1 MNISRRSLTFGSF
14 SLLSGT
20 AFSARA
26 QAEWGG
32 INLGEGVEDFWL
44 ATDAYIFGYP
54 LITMEMTRRVVTNVA
69 KIEGTRQ
76 NLKTNE
82 DGSTNLYIQK
92 DSPGSDLESNWL
104 PAPAGKFI
112 LMLRM
117 YWPSKESPSILNGS
131 WTIPPIKQA

>member
-1 MNISRRSLTFGSF
+1 LISSAQTRTPFLLVQERQMNISRRSLTFASL
-14 SLLSGT
+14 SLLSGA

-44 ATDAYIFGYP
+44 ATNAYIFGYP

-82 DGSTNLYIQK
+82 DGSTNL
-92 DSPGSDLESNWL
+92 
-104 PAPAGKFI
+104 
-112 LMLRM
+112 
-117 YWPSKESPSILNGS
+117 
-131 WTIPPIKQA
+131 